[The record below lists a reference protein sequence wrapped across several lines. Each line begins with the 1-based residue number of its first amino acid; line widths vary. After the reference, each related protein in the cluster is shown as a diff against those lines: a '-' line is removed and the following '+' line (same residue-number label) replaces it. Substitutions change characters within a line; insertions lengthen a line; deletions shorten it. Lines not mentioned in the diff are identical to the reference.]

1 MWLNL
6 TTQNKRLAGV
16 VNLHIITVNKQIAGG
31 MRGVCGGYA
40 GSVRVVT
47 PHTPYTLLP
56 QHSRNIPRHRV
67 ERGLNNATTD
77 QRNAKITIRKC

>member
-1 MWLNL
+1 M
-6 TTQNKRLAGV
+6 
-16 VNLHIITVNKQIAGG
+16 HIITVKKQISGG
-31 MRGVCGGYA
+31 MRVVCGGYA
-40 GSVRVVT
+40 GSVRVVI

-77 QRNAKITIRKC
+77 QRNAKIKIRKC